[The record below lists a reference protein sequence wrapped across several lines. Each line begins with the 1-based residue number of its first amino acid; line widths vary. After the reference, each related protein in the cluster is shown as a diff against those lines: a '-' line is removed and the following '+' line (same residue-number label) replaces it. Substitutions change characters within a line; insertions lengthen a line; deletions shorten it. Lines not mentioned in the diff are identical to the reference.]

1 LQSFAY
7 STVRGLQIGGT
18 DTFPFGGTDTFPLE
32 DYEQR
37 AEKQAEPVA

>member
-7 STVRGLQIGGT
+7 STVRGLQI
-18 DTFPFGGTDTFPLE
+18 GGTDTFPLE